1 MPLVVGLTR
10 IVGWRSGYTSQ
21 DAIIRLS
28 AITGT
33 ILGGLVE
40 PTILGGDTLGRTAS
54 HRLDESARRVC

>member
-40 PTILGGDTLGRTAS
+40 PTVLRGGTVRRTA
-54 HRLDESARRVC
+54 RYRPDESARRVC